1 MEQIKLHKQ
10 GGAAVIIIPA
20 SMIENTG
27 WEDGTLLDVL
37 EINEA
42 LHIRRKTE
50 SGALATK
57 ACPSLFSS
65 TMRHVNYDKII
76 RYNSGLNLLVNELS
90 CSARRVFFICLYYYF
105 ENKLESDKSLLIRA
119 DKYAE
124 FVGVDRSVAYK
135 QMKDAADFFSRNKKL
150 ITHCDYISNE
160 GLLRV
165 MFSSKTINYITAI
178 DSRKYQ
184 VTELPL
190 KSALSLQGRYSWPLY
205 QLIKFSHLKSFTI
218 GVDELK
224 KEIGYIIQN
233 QKFSFF
239 KRDGINIAID
249 EITERTDVKNI
260 KCVNAERQGRRV
272 SKVRFEIE
280 MR

>member
-90 CSARRVFFICLYYYF
+90 FSARRVFFICLYYYF

-178 DSRKYQ
+178 DARKYQ

-205 QLIKFSHLKSFTI
+205 QLIKFSHLK
-218 GVDELK
+218 
-224 KEIGYIIQN
+224 
-233 QKFSFF
+233 
-239 KRDGINIAID
+239 
-249 EITERTDVKNI
+249 
-260 KCVNAERQGRRV
+260 
-272 SKVRFEIE
+272 
-280 MR
+280 

>member
-27 WEDGTLLDVL
+27 WEDGTLLEVL
-37 EINEA
+37 EINET

-90 CSARRVFFICLYYYF
+90 FSARRVFFICLYYYF

-119 DKYAE
+119 DKYAG
-124 FVGVDRSVAYK
+124 FVGVERSVAYK
-135 QMKDAADFFSRNKKL
+135 QMKDAADFFSRNKNL

-224 KEIGYIIQN
+224 KEIDYIQN

>member
-1 MEQIKLHKQ
+1 
-10 GGAAVIIIPA
+10 
-20 SMIENTG
+20 
-27 WEDGTLLDVL
+27 
-37 EINEA
+37 
-42 LHIRRKTE
+42 
-50 SGALATK
+50 
-57 ACPSLFSS
+57 
-65 TMRHVNYDKII
+65 
-76 RYNSGLNLLVNELS
+76 
-90 CSARRVFFICLYYYF
+90 
-105 ENKLESDKSLLIRA
+105 LIRA

-165 MFSSKTINYITAI
+165 MFSSKTMNYITAI

-205 QLIKFSHLKSFTI
+205 QLIKFSHLKSFSI

-224 KEIGYIIQN
+224 KEIGYIQN

>member
-50 SGALATK
+50 SGA
-57 ACPSLFSS
+57 
-65 TMRHVNYDKII
+65 
-76 RYNSGLNLLVNELS
+76 
-90 CSARRVFFICLYYYF
+90 
-105 ENKLESDKSLLIRA
+105 
-119 DKYAE
+119 
-124 FVGVDRSVAYK
+124 
-135 QMKDAADFFSRNKKL
+135 
-150 ITHCDYISNE
+150 
-160 GLLRV
+160 
-165 MFSSKTINYITAI
+165 
-178 DSRKYQ
+178 
-184 VTELPL
+184 
-190 KSALSLQGRYSWPLY
+190 
-205 QLIKFSHLKSFTI
+205 
-218 GVDELK
+218 
-224 KEIGYIIQN
+224 
-233 QKFSFF
+233 
-239 KRDGINIAID
+239 
-249 EITERTDVKNI
+249 TDVKNI

>member
-1 MEQIKLHKQ
+1 MSWSH
-10 GGAAVIIIPA
+10 
-20 SMIENTG
+20 
-27 WEDGTLLDVL
+27 
-37 EINEA
+37 
-42 LHIRRKTE
+42 
-50 SGALATK
+50 
-57 ACPSLFSS
+57 
-65 TMRHVNYDKII
+65 Y
-76 RYNSGLNLLVNELS
+76 LVNELS
-90 CSARRVFFICLYYYF
+90 FSARRVFFICLYYYF

-178 DSRKYQ
+178 DARKYQ

-224 KEIGYIIQN
+224 KEIGYIQN

>member
-1 MEQIKLHKQ
+1 K
-10 GGAAVIIIPA
+10 A
-20 SMIENTG
+20 
-27 WEDGTLLDVL
+27 
-37 EINEA
+37 
-42 LHIRRKTE
+42 HILPHPDLQPPGCRG
-50 SGALATK
+50 S
-57 ACPSLFSS
+57 PSLFSS

-90 CSARRVFFICLYYYF
+90 FSARRVFFICLYYYF

-160 GLLRV
+160 GLLRI

-224 KEIGYIIQN
+224 KEIGYIQN

>member
-205 QLIKFSHLKSFTI
+205 QLIKFSHLKFFTI

-224 KEIGYIIQN
+224 KEIGYIQN